1 MRKKLL
7 YKGLLLLC
15 SFSLILLTACAS
27 KGITPPAG
35 AEVKE
40 DLLTVTLE
48 ENPTTGYMWN
58 HTFDKEGILEL
69 QNDDYTPTATS
80 DKVVGSG
87 GNHSWIFKGIAEGKT
102 VLTFKYYRPW
112 EKADTATETRTFTVT
127 VAKDGRIT
135 SVK

>member
-1 MRKKLL
+1 M
-7 YKGLLLLC
+7 C
-15 SFSLILLTACAS
+15 SFSLILFSACAS

-48 ENPTTGYMWN
+48 ENPTTGYMWHN
-58 HTFDKEGILEL
+58 TIDKEGILEL
-69 QNDDYTPTATS
+69 QNDDYTPTVTS

-87 GNHSWIFKGIAEGKT
+87 GSHSWVFKGIAEGEA

-112 EKADTATETRTFTVT
+112 EKEDTATETRTFTVT
-127 VAKDGRIT
+127 VAKDGKIT

>member
-1 MRKKLL
+1 MKINRRM
-7 YKGLLLLC
+7 KGLLFLC
-15 SFSLILLTACAS
+15 SISLFLISACAS

-40 DLLTVTLE
+40 DVLTVTLE
-48 ENPTTGYMWN
+48 ENPTTGYQWHNTM
-58 HTFDKEGILEL
+58 DREGILEL
-69 QNDDYTPTATS
+69 QKDDYTPTATS

-87 GNHSWIFKGIAEGKT
+87 GKHTWVFKGAAEGET

-112 EKADTATETRTFTVT
+112 ENEATAVETRTFTVT